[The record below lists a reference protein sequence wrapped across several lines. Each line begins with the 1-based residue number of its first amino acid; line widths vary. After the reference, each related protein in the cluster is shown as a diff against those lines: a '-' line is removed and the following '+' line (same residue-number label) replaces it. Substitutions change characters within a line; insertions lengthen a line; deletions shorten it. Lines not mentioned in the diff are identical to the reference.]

1 MATEN
6 KLSDT
11 LLKKLHVKPQA
22 HQKMIA
28 DGRGLSIRVSRQG
41 GVSFVFTW
49 REGGRTSIPK
59 AVTLGRYP
67 DTGLKQAR
75 QIRDCYRAQLAE
87 QRTLNPDNEMAIP
100 DGAESGNYGKRRCGK
115 NWAENLAHKIII
127 LQIWWMNFRH
137 WRELAFPPKNVCVTL
152 VE

>member
-1 MATEN
+1 MATWN

-11 LLKKLHVKPQA
+11 LLRKLHGKPRPR
-22 HQKMIA
+22 QKMMA
-28 DGRGLSIRVSRQG
+28 DGRGLSVRVSRQG

-75 QIRDCYRAQLAE
+75 QIRDRYRVQLAE
-87 QRTLNPDNEMAIP
+87 Q
-100 DGAESGNYGKRRCGK
+100 G
-115 NWAENLAHKIII
+115 
-127 LQIWWMNFRH
+127 
-137 WRELAFPPKNVCVTL
+137 
-152 VE
+152 